1 MAAPAIKLEPSPPH
15 GTRVIPVQDASGALL
30 GPHFSDPADRA
41 LWLCSQLE
49 SGNILFFAHTP
60 FAIASDHREFLLSQK
75 QTGVAYHKNIAY
87 RSAEDHLTGADKTHD
102 EDVKQLRAILRSY
115 SEHTAE
121 CLTQLLPPY
130 AERWRRDFA
139 SFRPVEER
147 GRPARTRARNDLPHV
162 DAFPTRPTNGGRILR
177 VFTNLNP
184 TRNRVWITSETF
196 DVLATRFARQVGIP
210 RCRSNGLLST
220 ILRVIDW
227 PGINRSAYDKFM
239 HRFHSFLKESEPFQ
253 ADCPKQRWEFPPNST
268 WLVFTDMVSHAVLE
282 GQFALEQTFIIAR
295 EAMLLPEQAPISIL
309 EKLAGCPLA

>member
-1 MAAPAIKLEPSPPH
+1 MKLETSPPR
-15 GTRVIPVQDASGALL
+15 GTRVIPVVDASGVPL
-30 GPHFSDPADRA
+30 GPHFSDPGDRPR
-41 LWLCSQLE
+41 WLCSLLE
-49 SGNILFFAHTP
+49 SGNILFFPRTP
-60 FAIASDHREFLLSQK
+60 FAIASGHREFLLNQK
-75 QTGVAYHKNIAY
+75 LARAPYHKNIAY
-87 RSAEDHLTGADKTHD
+87 RPSEDRLTGIDNSGKGDAN
-102 EDVKQLRAILRSY
+102 QLRAILRNY
-115 SEHTAE
+115 SERTAE
-121 CLTQLLPPY
+121 FLTQLLAPY

-196 DVLATRFARQVGIP
+196 DVLATRFAQQVGIP
-210 RCRSNGLLST
+210 RRQGSGLLSAV
-220 ILRVIDW
+220 LRAIDW
-227 PGINRSAYDKFM
+227 PGVNRSAYDKFM
-239 HRFHSFLKESEPFQ
+239 HRFHNFLKESERFQ

-282 GQFALEQTFIIAR
+282 GQFALEQTFIISR
-295 EAMLLPEQAPISIL
+295 DAMLLPEQTPISIL